1 MLRTR
6 LATAA
11 VAIPALWAFI
21 VYAPVWLFA
30 CFIVVVTAIGLA
42 EYFAMAL
49 PEHQPE
55 RVAGTVFGLVVAMGV
70 VMRDPNLWGAGV
82 SLTLVAGLAFP
93 LFRNHDLGAAV
104 NRVGLQILGV
114 LYVGFFMPHAALV
127 RELDGGEGWRWLLF
141 TLGAVFGSDTGGY
154 FAGRFLGR
162 RKLLPE
168 VSPKKTVEGAI
179 GAIVAAVG
187 SAHASA
193 GAAAVGR
200 APGGRRGDRHE
211 RARAARRP
219 GRIRAEAR
227 LRGKRLRLDYPRS
240 RWHLGSAGQPALPVR
255 VRLLL
260 RGRRRSLR
268 LTDGH
273 PGSRR
278 HDDRIHRGARRARV
292 RA

>member
-179 GAIVAAVG
+179 GAIVAAVVAALLMHLLVQPPLG
-187 SAHASA
+187 ARQAVVVAIVMSGLAQLGDLVESALKRAF
-193 GAAAVGR
+193 GAKDSGWIIPGHGGILDRLDSLLFPFVFAYYYAAVVGR
-200 APGGRRGDRHE
+200 
-211 RARAARRP
+211 
-219 GRIRAEAR
+219 
-227 LRGKRLRLDYPRS
+227 
-240 RWHLGSAGQPALPVR
+240 
-255 VRLLL
+255 
-260 RGRRRSLR
+260 
-268 LTDGH
+268 
-273 PGSRR
+273 
-278 HDDRIHRGARRARV
+278 
-292 RA
+292 